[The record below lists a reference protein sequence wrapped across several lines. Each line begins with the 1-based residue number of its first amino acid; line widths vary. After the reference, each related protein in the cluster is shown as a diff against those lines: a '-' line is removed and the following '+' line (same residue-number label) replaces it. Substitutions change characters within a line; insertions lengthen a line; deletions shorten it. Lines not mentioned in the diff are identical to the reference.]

1 AWRTSRRRGGF
12 SSSPPCPPR
21 APRRCR
27 RRRSFPG
34 ARTRGAAP
42 ACSTSASASAGE
54 LLQRR
59 PPLSGLRQRSH
70 RAPRLARLVRA
81 GGPPA
86 ARASHLQL
94 PQVRAPLLGP
104 PASPPVVRAAGGGS
118 RYEAARARGR
128 LARDDALLA
137 HAHLRPHRPRV
148 GGAAGALL
156 RAARV
161 VAGGGDGRARGRL
174 GQPVGVSRG
183 ATASPGRPERVA
195 GGVRGGRSP

>member
-1 AWRTSRRRGGF
+1 
-12 SSSPPCPPR
+12 
-21 APRRCR
+21 
-27 RRRSFPG
+27 
-34 ARTRGAAP
+34 
-42 ACSTSASASAGE
+42 
-54 LLQRR
+54 
-59 PPLSGLRQRSH
+59 RQRSH

-86 ARASHLQL
+86 ARASHLPR

-148 GGAAGALL
+148 GGTAGALL

-174 GQPVGVSRG
+174 GQP
-183 ATASPGRPERVA
+183 AGR
-195 GGVRGGRSP
+195 GGVCGWATWRRRSWDWNGLGMTMHTTQRVIRWGSWVA